1 MRIAIDTHHLLLENA
16 GTKRITVNL
25 IEQLYQVKGIE
36 LLEVNP
42 KYKLSR
48 GKSIPEKILGHM
60 IRFFWVHLHLPI
72 LCYLRKVDV
81 LISPEF
87 NTPFFTHCKRVV
99 IVPDAHMRA
108 QREFTSTLWFYLY
121 YVPFI
126 EVPIRRAD
134 LIITISEFAKKQIV
148 ELMRLDQAKV
158 HAVYLGIDFSFLNGA
173 SADGLHKV
181 REKGL
186 RPKDYILFVGTFE
199 ARKNLERLIHAFAR
213 IKRASISGS
222 EKLQLAIVGKPA
234 GGMFSDRSRQM
245 TALIKELK
253 LESDIVLTGFVAD
266 EDLPDFYRQSKM
278 LAFPS
283 LHEGFGFPIIEGFI
297 TEVPVVTSNLCSMPE
312 IAGDAALIVDPYSVD
327 DIADKIERLLVSDEL
342 RDQMVTAGRERVKQF
357 TWEKFTNEVLTL
369 ISAVK

>member
-25 IEQLYQVKGIE
+25 IEQLYQENGIE
-36 LLEVNP
+36 LVEVRP

-48 GKSIPEKILGHM
+48 GKSIPGKILGHL
-60 IRFFWVHLHLPI
+60 IRFFWVHLHLPV
-72 LCYLRKVDV
+72 LCYRKKVDV

-87 NTPFFTHCKRVV
+87 NTPILTHCKRVV

-108 QREFTSTLWFYLY
+108 QREFTSTLWFYFY

-148 ELMRLDQAKV
+148 ELMRLDSVKV
-158 HAVYLGIDFSFLNGA
+158 HSVYLGIDFSFLNRTSVNG
-173 SADGLHKV
+173 DTKV
-181 REKGL
+181 KEKGL
-186 RPKDYILFVGTFE
+186 LPKEYILFVGTFE

-213 IKRASISGS
+213 IKSASLPGGQN
-222 EKLQLAIVGKPA
+222 LQLAIVGKPA

-245 TALIKELK
+245 TALIRELN
-253 LESDIVLTGFVAD
+253 LDDDIILTGFVAD
-266 EDLPDFYRQSKM
+266 EDLPEFYRQSKL

-297 TEVPVVTSNLCSMPE
+297 SGVPVITSNLCSMPE
-312 IAGDAALIVDPYSVD
+312 IAGDAALIVDPYNVD
-327 DIADKIERLLVSDEL
+327 DISDKIERLLVNEEL
-342 RDQMVTAGRERVKQF
+342 RDQMIAAGRARVKQF
-357 TWEKFTNEVLTL
+357 TWEKFTKEVLAL
-369 ISAVK
+369 ISSVK